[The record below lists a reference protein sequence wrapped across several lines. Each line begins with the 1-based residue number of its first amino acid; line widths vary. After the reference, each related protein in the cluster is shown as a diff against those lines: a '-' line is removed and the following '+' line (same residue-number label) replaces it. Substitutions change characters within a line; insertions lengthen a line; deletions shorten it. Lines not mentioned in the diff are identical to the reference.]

1 MSSRCENLPCN
12 KSPTSKLQWV
22 VRAEIISQDTAGSV
36 PGWSSKKP
44 SGRICLRIYL
54 SKHIPRVL
62 LDLLVPCWN
71 PAWVSWHF
79 SAPCLGCFKGRWS
92 TWAWKAKSTVLY
104 LSLLVMFHLNLPSK
118 SAYSD
123 LSKPAHPSCHCKSP
137 FPWSR
142 IELARR
148 KLHF

>member
-1 MSSRCENLPCN
+1 MCENLPCK
-12 KSPTSKLQWV
+12 KSATWKLQWV
-22 VRAEIISQDTAGSV
+22 TGAEIISLSSLSSI

-44 SGRICLRIYL
+44 SGRICWRIYL
-54 SKHIPRVL
+54 SKHIAHSL
-62 LDLLVPCWN
+62 LKLLVPCWN
-71 PAWVSWHF
+71 TAWVPWQF
-79 SAPCLGCFKGRWS
+79 SAPCLGYFKGRW
-92 TWAWKAKSTVLY
+92 KHFGMEGKSTFLHV
-104 LSLLVMFHLNLPSK
+104 VMFHLNLPSK

-123 LSKPAHPSCHCKSP
+123 LSKPAHPSCRCKSP